1 MSISDNGSNTLP
13 ADRERVQRQIKMQ
26 IAYYAR
32 HPELIGIR
40 LRQLDREWDIERIIE
55 RKTAALAVVGTTASN
70 MHSYRWLA
78 LPARLTNLLHNTVQE
93 WGPPV
98 RTIRKLGYRT
108 RDEIEQERQELVTL
122 RDRQAARPKRK
133 QAARPKRKQTTRRRR
148 PSVAKSA

>member
-1 MSISDNGSNTLP
+1 MSISDNGPNTLP

-26 IAYYAR
+26 IAYYTR

-70 MHSYRWLA
+70 MRNYRWLA
-78 LPARLTNLLHNTVQE
+78 LPARLTRLLHNTVQE

-108 RDEIEQERQELVTL
+108 RDEIEQERQELMTL
-122 RDRQAARPKRK
+122 RDR

-148 PSVAKSA
+148 PSVAKRA